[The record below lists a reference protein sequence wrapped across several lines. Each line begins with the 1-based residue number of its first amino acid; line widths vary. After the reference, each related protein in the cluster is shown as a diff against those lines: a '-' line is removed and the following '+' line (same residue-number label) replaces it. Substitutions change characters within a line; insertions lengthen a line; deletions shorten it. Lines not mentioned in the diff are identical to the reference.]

1 MLSTLPC
8 IPQLLPKIYALTKQ
22 STLCRY
28 LFPEIEGDPL
38 LVGFDEE
45 DLDAEDVS
53 EFTGR
58 SPAAKSSPLTIG
70 K

>member
-1 MLSTLPC
+1 
-8 IPQLLPKIYALTKQ
+8 
-22 STLCRY
+22 